1 MSSMITSA
9 GPEVGLAQRLDG
21 RLVGRA
27 RERRLLDGLVE
38 SVEGGGAAILI
49 AGEAG
54 VGKTA
59 LLTHVADVASKR
71 GLRVLQGAR
80 GGIRG
85 RPGVCHPRGPAASV
99 AGEVR

>member
-9 GPEVGLAQRLDG
+9 GPEVSLAQRLDG

-38 SVEGGGAAILI
+38 SAEGGGAAVVI

-54 VGKTA
+54 IGKTA
-59 LLTHVADVASKR
+59 LLTHVADVASER

-80 GGIRG
+80 GGIRSC
-85 RPGVCHPRGPAASV
+85 PGVCHPRGPAASF